1 MAPSETGRFRLGRT
15 AAAVGRF
22 ATGALGACAA
32 FASLGVAPAAAHT
45 VASRDTYV
53 DAAAPSANFD
63 RARFLRVDGSP
74 VRRALLR
81 FPVSPAG
88 VKHLTLRLYATG
100 SSRESVAVRASPCT
114 WNSRTVTSRTLPR
127 AGRVLSA
134 RADIAAGWNAFTLP
148 ADAVRAHV
156 TTCLQLTKEGRGL
169 VRFRAHGGARA
180 PQLVARRAGAA
191 SASKAAN
198 ATAPAPSAKPRPG
211 SPVPGTTPV
220 AIPRRLPPSATGYCA
235 ATGAAWAGAGRTI
248 AVRPGES
255 LQAAVNGAAPGDT
268 IELADGTYARATVTL
283 SKAVRLRAQHPFGA
297 VLVGNATPTTA
308 NDASVG
314 TPTPTAIS
322 IRADGAMVEGLEI
335 RYYGIA
341 IAVDDS
347 SNVVVQGNR
356 IVSSYDDGVQLWDT
370 RDTEVR
376 CNELLDPYLADD
388 PVASLTTQAISDA
401 QMDYG
406 VSVYGSI
413 APRVQHNYFQ
423 GIFNQALSFK
433 EGNLDA
439 YAGYNT
445 FEGFNL
451 TALFLGQNIPHNGPY
466 AYNGLPTGPDRGT
479 LVVEYNVFRNAYGV
493 RGGTKVVYF
502 ARSPIRVWHVDATTI
517 LRGNVVESSQQ
528 GFLLECR
535 SGASAGCATG
545 TIRLEGNTVG
555 GRVRGLSGAL
565 TTVNTT
571 AGVLVYTGLKAPVTV
586 VDNLFSMLPTSVKT
600 YSDGVSGPP
609 SVTETGNVVASSS
622 SAAPDLREARA
633 TTDPDLSFAAGA

>member
-1 MAPSETGRFRLGRT
+1 MAPSETARLRLPR
-15 AAAVGRF
+15 AIAIVRRLLAS
-22 ATGALGACAA
+22 LGACAA
-32 FASLGVAPAAAHT
+32 LVSLSVAPAAAHT
-45 VASRDTYV
+45 VAPRDTYV
-53 DAAAPSANFD
+53 DAASPSANFD
-63 RARFLRVDGSP
+63 DARLLRVDGSP
-74 VRRALLR
+74 MRRALLR
-81 FPVSPAG
+81 FTVAPSG
-88 VKHLTLRLYATG
+88 VGHVTLRLYAA
-100 SSRESVAVRASPCT
+100 SASRESVAVRASSCT
-114 WNSRTVTSRTLPR
+114 WNSRTVTSRTRPR
-127 AGRVLSA
+127 AGRVLAVRA
-134 RADIAAGWNAFTLP
+134 RIAAGWNAFTLP
-148 ADAVRAHV
+148 TEAVRARA
-156 TTCLQLTKEGRGL
+156 TTCLQLTKDGRDL
-169 VRFRAHGGARA
+169 VRFRAQGRAGA
-180 PQLVARRAGAA
+180 PQLVVQRAGAA
-191 SASKAAN
+191 SASNAAKS
-198 ATAPAPSAKPRPG
+198 TAPASSAKPRPG
-211 SPVPGTTPV
+211 SPVPGTMPV
-220 AIPRRLPPSATGYCA
+220 AIPRRLPPATPGYCA
-235 ATGAAWAGAGRTI
+235 AIGSAWAGGGRTI

-255 LQAAVNGAAPGDT
+255 LQAAVNSAAPGDT
-268 IELADGTYARATVTL
+268 IELADGRYMRATVTL
-283 SKAVRLRAQHPFGA
+283 AKAVRLRAQHPFGA
-297 VLVGNATPTTA
+297 VLVGNATPRTA

-314 TPTPTAIS
+314 TPTSTAIS

-335 RYYGIA
+335 RYYGVA

-356 IVSSYDDGVQLWDT
+356 VVSSYDDGVQLWDT
-370 RDTEVR
+370 RDADVR

-388 PVASLTTQAISDA
+388 PAASLTTQSISDA

-451 TALFLGQNIPHNGPY
+451 TALFFGQNIPHNGPY
-466 AYNGLPTGPDRGT
+466 DYNGLPTGPDRGT
-479 LVVEYNVFRNAYGV
+479 LVAEFNVFRNVYGM

-502 ARSPIRVWHVDATTI
+502 ARSPIRVWHVDATTV

-555 GRVRGLSGAL
+555 GRVRNASGAL

-571 AGVLVYTGLKAPVTV
+571 AGVLVFAGLKAPVTLA
-586 VDNLFSMLPTSVKT
+586 DNLFSMLPTYLKT
-600 YSDGVSGPP
+600 YSDGVSGAP
-609 SVTETGNVVASSS
+609 SVTETGNVVASSAS
-622 SAAPDLREARA
+622 GPDLREARA
-633 TTDPDLSFAAGA
+633 TTDPDLSFVAGV